1 MSSSQGG
8 GDSKLFARSIAT
20 IHPTHYEPLSIV
32 QSLVTS
38 MAMFL
43 AYVPPSYYGSRPMT
57 MQGKVA
63 ELRLELNSGGKK
75 DKNFSQ
81 KKIALKK
88 IVANMTM
95 SNNEMVQLFPD
106 IIQCMNIPNL
116 EIKKMCFLFLV
127 NYARMKP
134 ELAVKAIPVLEQV
147 RRIPQ
152 NEAEETGADNRNRI
166 WKTRTPLV
174 RALTLRTMS
183 YVHVKEFVEATVP
196 IVKQLLRDSDPYVRK
211 TAAFCVA
218 KLYDHDRHMVEH
230 SDLIERL
237 NSLLRDDNPTVV
249 ASALAGLMDIWERSD
264 AIKLTIDYSNASKM
278 VAILPD
284 CSEWGQTYILEALM
298 SYVPQEAGEAT
309 LLAERIAPRL
319 SHSNSAVV
327 LTCIRVILYLMN
339 YIADEKQISALCRK
353 LSPPLVTLLAKG
365 PEVQYLALRNAL
377 LILQRRPEVLRND
390 IRVFFCKYNDPIYV
404 KVTKLEL
411 IFMLANEKNID
422 EVLTELRE
430 YATEVDVHFV
440 RKAVRAIGK
449 LAIKIEPA
457 ARRCINLLLELVAT
471 KVPYIVQEAT
481 VVIRNIFRKYPN
493 QYESIIG
500 TLCENLDSLDEPEA
514 KAAMVWVIGQYAAR
528 IENSDVLLEDFLYSF
543 AEEPVEVQL
552 ALLTATVKL
561 FIQRPTKGQ
570 DLVPKVLKWATEETD
585 NPDLRDRAYMYWRLL
600 STDMNVAKQ
609 IVMGEKPAITAES
622 EKLDPQTLEE
632 MCLNVGTLATIYLK
646 PVQTVFRSARPRRL
660 PDSPA
665 LQKDRLPT
673 SQNLPTFESQ
683 KHLSMLGMGGQP
695 AVVRTSN
702 QGGLAGSDGYAQQQ
716 QQQQQA
722 GGVTDQSVIND
733 ADAYFA
739 GIGSQQMAAMGVND
753 DHGDSAFG
761 GGGHEAG
768 YVVNQYAPQQ
778 VFRPAQ
784 GGGSN
789 GDLLML

>member
-1 MSSSQGG
+1 MASAQGG
-8 GDSKLFARSIAT
+8 GDSKLFAR
-20 IHPTHYEPLSIV
+20 
-32 QSLVTS
+32 
-38 MAMFL
+38 
-43 AYVPPSYYGSRPMT
+43 
-57 MQGKVA
+57 GKVA

-75 DKNFSQ
+75 DKNYSV
-81 KKIALKK
+81 KKVALKK

-95 SNNEMVQLFPD
+95 SNNDMVALFPD
-106 IIQCMNIPNL
+106 IIGCMNIPSL

-127 NYARMKP
+127 NYARMRT
-134 ELAVKAIPVLEQV
+134 EIAVKAIPVLEHDMEDA
-147 RRIPQ
+147 
-152 NEAEETGADNRNRI
+152 N
-166 WKTRTPLV
+166 PLV
-174 RALTLRTMS
+174 RALALRTMS
-183 YVHVKEFVEATVP
+183 YIHVREYVEATVP
-196 IVKQLLRDSDPYVRK
+196 LVKRLLQDLDPYVRK
-211 TAAFCVA
+211 TAAYCVA
-218 KLYDHDRHMVEH
+218 KLYDHDRHMVER
-230 SDLIERL
+230 SDLIDRL
-237 NSLLRDDNPTVV
+237 NGLLRDDNPTVV
-249 ASALAGLMDIWERSD
+249 ASALASLMDIWERSD

-298 SYVPQEAGEAT
+298 SYVPQESGEAL

-339 YIADEKQISALCRK
+339 YIADERQISALCRK

-377 LILQRRPEVLRND
+377 LMLQRRPDVLRND

-411 IFMLANEKNID
+411 IFMLATEKNID

-430 YATEVDVHFV
+430 YATEIDVHFV

-471 KVPYIVQEAT
+471 KITYIVQEAT

-500 TLCENLDSLDEPEA
+500 TLCEHLDSLDEPEA
-514 KAAMVWVIGQYAAR
+514 KAAMVWVIGQYASR
-528 IENSDVLLEDFLYSF
+528 IENSDVLLEDFLFSF

-570 DLVPKVLKWATEETD
+570 ELVPKVLKWATEETD
-585 NPDLRDRAYMYWRLL
+585 NPDLRERAYMYWRLL
-600 STDMNVAKQ
+600 STDMNLAKQ
-609 IVMGEKPAITAES
+609 VVMGEKPPVTAES
-622 EKLDPQTLEE
+622 ERLDPQTLEE
-632 MCLNVGTLATIYLK
+632 MCLNVGTLATVYLK
-646 PVQTVFRSARPRRL
+646 PVQTVFRNARPRRL
-660 PDSPA
+660 IDSPA
-665 LQKDRLPT
+665 LQKH
-673 SQNLPTFESQ
+673 NLPVGSGPMAGFDTNKSLSQ
-683 KHLSMLGMGGQP
+683 FGHGGQP
-695 AVVRTSN
+695 SDMDPRDRAAAAAPNGDGNLAQAV
-702 QGGLAGSDGYAQQQ
+702 
-716 QQQQQA
+716 
-722 GGVTDQSVIND
+722 ND

-739 GIGSQQMAAMGVND
+739 GIGSQQMQAMRIQDVD
-753 DHGDSAFG
+753 GDNTFG
-761 GGGHEAG
+761 GGSGHEAG

-778 VFRPAQ
+778 VFQPAQ
-784 GGGSN
+784 GVGSN
-789 GDLLML
+789 GDLLMF

>member
-1 MSSSQGG
+1 MSATQGG
-8 GDSKLFARSIAT
+8 GDSKLFAR
-20 IHPTHYEPLSIV
+20 
-32 QSLVTS
+32 
-38 MAMFL
+38 
-43 AYVPPSYYGSRPMT
+43 
-57 MQGKVA
+57 GKVA
-63 ELRLELNSGGKK
+63 ELRLELNSGSKK
-75 DKNFSQ
+75 DKNFTQ

-95 SNNEMVQLFPD
+95 SNNDMVGLFPD
-106 IIQCMNIPNL
+106 IVACMAIQSL
-116 EIKKMCFLFLV
+116 EIKKMCFLYLV
-127 NYARMKP
+127 NYARMRP
-134 ELAVKAIPVLEQV
+134 DIAVKAIPVLEHDMED
-147 RRIPQ
+147 P
-152 NEAEETGADNRNRI
+152 N
-166 WKTRTPLV
+166 PLV
-174 RALTLRTMS
+174 RALALRTMS
-183 YVHVKEFVEATVP
+183 YIHVREFVEATVP
-196 IVKQLLRDSDPYVRK
+196 LVKHLLRDIDPYVRK

-218 KLYDHDRHMVEH
+218 KLYDHDRHMVEA
-230 SDLIERL
+230 SDLIDRL
-237 NSLLRDDNPTVV
+237 NNLLRDDNPTVV
-249 ASALAGLMDIWERSD
+249 ASALASLMDIWERSD

-278 VAILPD
+278 VAILAD

-298 SYVPQEAGEAT
+298 SYVPQESGEAL

-319 SHSNSAVV
+319 SHSNSSVV

-339 YIADEKQISALCRK
+339 YISDQKQISALCRK

-430 YATEVDVHFV
+430 YATEIDVHFV

-457 ARRCINLLLELVAT
+457 AKRCINLLLELVST
-471 KVPYIVQEAT
+471 KVTYIVQEAT

-500 TLCENLDSLDEPEA
+500 TLCEHLDSLDEPEA
-514 KAAMVWVIGQYAAR
+514 KAAMVWVIGQYASR
-528 IENSDVLLEDFLYSF
+528 IENSDALLEDFLYSF

-570 DLVPKVLKWATEETD
+570 DLVPRVLKWATEETD

-600 STDMNVAKQ
+600 STDMESAKR

-622 EKLDPQTLEE
+622 ERLDPVTLEE
-632 MCLNVGTLATIYLK
+632 MCLNVGTLATVYLK
-646 PVQTVFRSARPRRL
+646 PVQTVFRNARPRKL
-660 PDSPA
+660 QDSPC
-665 LQKDRLPT
+665 LQRPDYPDYSTQLPNPKSL
-673 SQNLPTFESQ
+673 SQFGQ
-683 KHLSMLGMGGQP
+683 GGQP
-695 AVVRTSN
+695 SDFDPRVPGSRPAPPNTN
-702 QGGLAGSDGYAQQQ
+702 TAAQGQGGGNLAQAVHDADAYFT
-716 QQQQQA
+716 QQA
-722 GGVTDQSVIND
+722 NQQAAVND

-739 GIGSQQMAAMGVND
+739 QQMRQMQIQQP
-753 DHGDSAFG
+753 GDSFG
-761 GGGHEAG
+761 GDAGHGYGYGQQG
-768 YVVNQYAPQQ
+768 YVVSQSSAYQPGMGGMNGMNG
-778 VFRPAQ
+778 AQ
-784 GGGSN
+784 
-789 GDLLML
+789 GDLLL